1 MAYNWSMRFKSG
13 LIVGLAVG
21 YYYGAKAGR
30 ERYQQIDHYLAQVR
44 ATEAYRELLARL
56 DELLN
61 EGVGRAR
68 HAVNDLAFSGDE
80 SPTRSGP
87 KLPSDFAGDPTL
99 N

>member
-1 MAYNWSMRFKSG
+1 MAYNRLVRFKSG

-44 ATEAYRELLARL
+44 ASDAYQDLRARL
-56 DELLN
+56 DQVVDQS
-61 EGVGRAR
+61 VGRAR
-68 HAVNDLAFSGDE
+68 NAVNDAAFGGH
-80 SPTRSGP
+80 SPTSTRRSM
-87 KLPSDFAGDPTL
+87 PSDYTGDPTL